1 MKQILL
7 IACLATVAHAQI
19 LDLPVDKITLS
30 ATKVWANGSL
40 NVNILGAEV
49 NIPANALQLASNV
62 LNLVDVSYNRAM
74 TLNTPVTID
83 VPFTN
88 LADSVVFKIWGNDW
102 KLKKTNDELYNFEL
116 AILIIRTLVDIFQFF
131 YTNFD
136 YWKKY

>member
-19 LDLPVDKITLS
+19 WDLPVDKITLS

-136 YWKKY
+136 Y